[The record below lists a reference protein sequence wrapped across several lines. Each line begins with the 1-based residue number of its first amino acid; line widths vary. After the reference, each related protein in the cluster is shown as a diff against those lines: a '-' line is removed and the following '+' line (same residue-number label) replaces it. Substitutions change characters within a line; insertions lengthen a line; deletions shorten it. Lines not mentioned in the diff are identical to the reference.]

1 MKISTLSLY
10 LEKLEQESSRNVL
23 TEHLASL
30 FLDHSLSTE
39 ETAPV
44 LYFLQSR
51 IAPSYEPIE
60 FNMSDKAVLSAL
72 SNIAEKYKV
81 EFEPATEL
89 KSKGDIGL
97 VCETLLLIIA
107 KRGTINSEA
116 LNISAVHSALFQ
128 ITQTSGAGSQQQK
141 QQLLANLLIQLDPLS
156 GRYIARIVTGNLRLG
171 LSDKTIFDALSW
183 SIDGSKKHREEIEQ
197 AYGARADLGHLATLV
212 KQSVEASEDESKR
225 IEELNRL
232 LSNIKLTVGTPVASK
247 LCERED
253 SAESVFKRLGACVL
267 QPKLDGMRAQI
278 HYDKAKGIKQVFSRN
293 QESLTESFPDILEAL
308 DLLNC
313 NSCIIDSEVV
323 GYDYE
328 SDSYLSYH
336 ETMTR
341 RRKHD
346 VDETASKVPLRAMSF
361 DLLYLD
367 GEDISTSD
375 VETRVELLR
384 KLVES
389 SSEQRKIAFL
399 ETVQVNT
406 AEELEDYFQTQ
417 IGQGLE
423 GILCKKLGTKYAPGT
438 RNYDWI
444 KLKANTQAELVDTV
458 DVVVIGYF
466 AGSGDRAKYGFG
478 SLLTAIYDPQTDG
491 FHSVAKVGSGFTD
504 QLAPTMRA
512 DLESL
517 RIDEKPENVSVNNQ
531 LKPDYWVRPEIVME
545 VVADEI
551 TRSPAH
557 TAAAALKADFEPALS
572 GKGLSLRFPRMK
584 IWKRDKKPTQA
595 TTASELLRLFELRK
609 QRLLNGK

>member
-1 MKISTLSLY
+1 MKISALSLY
-10 LEKLEQESSRNVL
+10 LEKFEKESSRNVL
-23 TEHLASL
+23 TEHLAGL
-30 FLDHSLSTE
+30 FLDHTLSTE

-60 FNMSDKAVLSAL
+60 FNMSDKAVLNTL
-72 SNIAEKYKV
+72 SSIAQTYEV
-81 EFEPATEL
+81 DFDPASEL
-89 KSKGDIGL
+89 KNKGDIGL
-97 VCETLLLIIA
+97 VCETLLHKLSQ
-107 KRGTINSEA
+107 RGTIEPKA
-116 LNISAVHSALFQ
+116 LSISDIHSALFQ
-128 ITQTSGAGSQQQK
+128 ITQINGAGSQQEK
-141 QQLLANLLIQLDPLS
+141 QQQLADLLVKLDSLS
-156 GRYIARIVTGNLRLG
+156 GRYVARIVTGNLRLG

-183 SIDGSKKHREEIEQ
+183 SIDGTKKHREEIEQ
-197 AYGARADLGHLATLV
+197 AYGARADLGYLATLV
-212 KQSVEASEDESKR
+212 KQSVEISEDESKR

-232 LSNIKLTVGTPVASK
+232 LSSIKLTVGTPVSSK

-253 SAESVFKRLGACVL
+253 SAENVFKRLGACVL

-278 HYDKAKGIKQVFSRN
+278 HYDKAQGIKQVFSRN
-293 QESLTESFPDILEAL
+293 QESLTDSFPDILEAL

-313 NSCIIDSEVV
+313 ESCIIDSEVV

-346 VDETASKVPLRAMSF
+346 VSETANKVPLRAMSF
-361 DLLYLD
+361 DLLYLNGQD
-367 GEDISTSD
+367 LSNSP
-375 VETRVELLR
+375 VELRVAELK

-389 SSEQRKIAFL
+389 STEQKKIAFL

-406 AEELEDYFQTQ
+406 SEELEDYFQIQ

-478 SLLTAIYDPQTDG
+478 SLLTAIYNPETDT

-512 DLESL
+512 DLKSL
-517 RIDEKPENVSVNNQ
+517 RLEDKPENVSVNNQ

-545 VVADEI
+545 VIADEI

-557 TAAAALKADFEPALS
+557 TAAADIKADFEPTLT

-609 QRLLNGK
+609 LRLLSSK